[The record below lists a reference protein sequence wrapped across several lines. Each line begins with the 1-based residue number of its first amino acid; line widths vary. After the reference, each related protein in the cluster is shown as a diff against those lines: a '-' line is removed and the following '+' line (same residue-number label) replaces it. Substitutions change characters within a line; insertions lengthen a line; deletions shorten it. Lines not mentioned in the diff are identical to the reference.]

1 MESFGDLIPAII
13 GLLGTLL
20 SALLFLIKR
29 WMSGVEEGQTRIREE
44 MREGFTELRNAVD
57 RDYLQREQH
66 MQLHGQL
73 QDAMARMTTR
83 LNGHDALLE
92 QHGERLSRLER
103 EWRQ

>member
-1 MESFGDLIPAII
+1 MDFSGDLIPAIL

-103 EWRQ
+103 ECRQ

>member
-1 MESFGDLIPAII
+1 MEIFSDLFPAFL

-20 SALLFLIKR
+20 SALLFLIKC

-44 MREGFTELRNAVD
+44 MREGFADLLDAVD

-66 MQLHGQL
+66 MRLHDQL
-73 QDAMARMTTR
+73 QDAMARMATR

-103 EWRQ
+103 ECRQ

>member
-1 MESFGDLIPAII
+1 MDFSGDLIPAIL

-44 MREGFTELRNAVD
+44 MREGFADLRDAVD

-66 MQLHGQL
+66 MRLHDQL
-73 QDAMARMTTR
+73 QDAMARMATR

-103 EWRQ
+103 ECRQ

>member
-1 MESFGDLIPAII
+1 MESFGDLIPAIL

-103 EWRQ
+103 ECRQ

>member
-1 MESFGDLIPAII
+1 MDFSGDLIPAIL

-44 MREGFTELRNAVD
+44 MREGFTELRNAMD
-57 RDYLQREQH
+57 SDFLQREQH

-103 EWRQ
+103 ECRQ

>member
-1 MESFGDLIPAII
+1 MDFSGDLIPAIL

>member
-1 MESFGDLIPAII
+1 MEIFSDLFPAFL

-44 MREGFTELRNAVD
+44 MREGFADLRDAVD

-103 EWRQ
+103 ECRQ